1 MPEMVPVSFLDN
13 SEALAPPI
21 SMFDSHPFL
30 AKPFVL
36 SFLFLGQLPVLRL
49 LMRNFTIFMYL
60 TLVTQ
65 VPPSTLIFGWMAKSV
80 SLKTR
85 MSDLRPSGSTW
96 QCRMVLSFLF
106 SII

>member
-30 AKPFVL
+30 AKPLVL

-65 VPPSTLIFGWMAKSV
+65 VSLDSYFRVDGQV
-80 SLKTR
+80 SLLENANVR
-85 MSDLRPSGSTW
+85 LAPLRLD
-96 QCRMVLSFLF
+96 MAV
-106 SII
+106 